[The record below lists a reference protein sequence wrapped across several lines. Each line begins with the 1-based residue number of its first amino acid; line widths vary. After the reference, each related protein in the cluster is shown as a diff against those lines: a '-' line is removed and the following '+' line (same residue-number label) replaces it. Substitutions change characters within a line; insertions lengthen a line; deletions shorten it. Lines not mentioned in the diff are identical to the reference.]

1 MSTSG
6 QRTILPFRFMSKPL
20 KKAFTGY
27 WVKYLQ
33 LQVIHCSA
41 LVSLEKSTKHSP
53 VTNDSFASQQAS
65 IIKEN
70 ALLR

>member
-1 MSTSG
+1 
-6 QRTILPFRFMSKPL
+6 MSKSL
-20 KKAFTGY
+20 KQAFAGY
-27 WVKYLQ
+27 WVQYLQ
-33 LQVIHCSA
+33 SQVIHCSA
-41 LVSLEKSTKHSP
+41 LVSLDKSTKRSP